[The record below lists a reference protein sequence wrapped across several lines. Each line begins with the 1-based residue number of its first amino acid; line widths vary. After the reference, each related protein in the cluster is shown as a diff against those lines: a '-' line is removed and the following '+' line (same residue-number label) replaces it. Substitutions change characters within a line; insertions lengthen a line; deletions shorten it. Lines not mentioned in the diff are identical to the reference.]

1 MHDTGRC
8 VAKRQA
14 RPCKAHKSNGDHCG
28 AYAVNGALV
37 CSVHGGRIPA
47 VKEAARGRLME
58 AQAAKELAR
67 FSAAPPVR
75 DPFSALL
82 KLAGEAVAWK
92 GFCEDRVQA
101 LDSLRYTSTMLL
113 EQARTEV
120 GMYERAIRLCLE
132 VNTAV
137 AKLDCESKL
146 SRISDETARKL
157 VEAMNRVARRLKFTP
172 DMRGALWQAYAD
184 ELRAVGLTDQ
194 KKPA

>member
-1 MHDTGRC
+1 
-8 VAKRQA
+8 
-14 RPCKAHKSNGDHCG
+14 
-28 AYAVNGALV
+28 
-37 CSVHGGRIPA
+37 
-47 VKEAARGRLME
+47 
-58 AQAAKELAR
+58 
-67 FSAAPPVR
+67 
-75 DPFSALL
+75 
-82 KLAGEAVAWK
+82 
-92 GFCEDRVQA
+92 
-101 LDSLRYTSTMLL
+101 MLL